1 MMKMKLLAAL
11 LALTLLTGC
20 SSGLVV
26 NVNDGTMNPNTEQT
40 EFEMPGEFLDGKI
53 LIRNYDEPKAS
64 GKDDICSSENGSA
77 GFKSPM
83 MLMPYE
89 AVAVIV

>member
-1 MMKMKLLAAL
+1 
-11 LALTLLTGC
+11 
-20 SSGLVV
+20 
-26 NVNDGTMNPNTEQT
+26 
-40 EFEMPGEFLDGKI
+40 MPGEFLDGKI

-64 GKDDICSSENGSA
+64 GKDDISSSENGSA